1 MVGVGICSKKE
12 RKMETRVKSQQEVD
26 YLTIEIQLMESNLQ
40 IAEQIGGCSQL
51 QLMKRLRLNQF
62 KARLRELTE

>member
-12 RKMETRVKSQQEVD
+12 RKMERTVESQQEVD

-40 IAEQIGGCSQL
+40 IAQKIGECSQL
-51 QLMKRLRLNQF
+51 LLMKRLRLNQF

>member
-1 MVGVGICSKKE
+1 ME
-12 RKMETRVKSQQEVD
+12 RRVESQQEVD

-51 QLMKRLRLNQF
+51 LLMKRLRLNQF

>member
-1 MVGVGICSKKE
+1 ME
-12 RKMETRVKSQQEVD
+12 RTVQSQQEVD
-26 YLTIEIQLMESNLQ
+26 YLTIEIQLMESNLE

-51 QLMKRLRLNQF
+51 LLMKRLRLNQF

>member
-1 MVGVGICSKKE
+1 
-12 RKMETRVKSQQEVD
+12 MEITVKSQQEVD

-40 IAEQIGGCSQL
+40 ITEQIGGCSQL
-51 QLMKRLRLNQF
+51 LLMKRLRLNQF

>member
-1 MVGVGICSKKE
+1 MKRAE
-12 RKMETRVKSQQEVD
+12 SQQEVD

-40 IAEQIGGCSQL
+40 IARQIGGCSQL
-51 QLMKRLRLNQF
+51 LLMKRLRLNQF

>member
-1 MVGVGICSKKE
+1 
-12 RKMETRVKSQQEVD
+12 METRVKSQQEVD

-40 IAEQIGGCSQL
+40 IARQIGGCSQL
-51 QLMKRLRLNQF
+51 LLMKRLRLNQF

>member
-1 MVGVGICSKKE
+1 
-12 RKMETRVKSQQEVD
+12 METTIKSQQEVD

-51 QLMKRLRLNQF
+51 LLMKRLRLNQF

>member
-12 RKMETRVKSQQEVD
+12 RKMERRVESQQEVD

-51 QLMKRLRLNQF
+51 LLMKRLRLNQF

>member
-1 MVGVGICSKKE
+1 
-12 RKMETRVKSQQEVD
+12 MEITVELQQEVD

-51 QLMKRLRLNQF
+51 LLMKRLRLNQF

>member
-1 MVGVGICSKKE
+1 
-12 RKMETRVKSQQEVD
+12 MEITVESQQEVD

-40 IAEQIGGCSQL
+40 VAEQIGGCSQL
-51 QLMKRLRLNQF
+51 LLMKRLRLNQF